1 MYLPYNYYRNSEKYA
16 DPTAGEA
23 MMNIMLEQKKKQEEQ
38 KRRMYERIHRPKVY
52 IVSKYA
58 GDIEANTAAAVRYCR
73 FAIEQG
79 YMPIASHLLYPQIL
93 NDNDPDERELGLMF
107 GIALLA
113 KCNEVWCFGD
123 EKSAGMLQEI
133 KIALKL
139 KKRLRFFSVEQEEY
153 K

>member
-1 MYLPYNYYRNSEKYA
+1 MYLPYDYYRNSERYA

-23 MMNIMLEQKKKQEEQ
+23 MMNVMLEQKKQQAEKQ
-38 KRRMYERIHRPKVY
+38 RRMYEMTHRPKVY
-52 IVSKYA
+52 IVSKYT
-58 GDIEANTAAAVRYCR
+58 GDTEANTAAAIQYCR

-93 NDNDPDERELGLMF
+93 NDNDPAERELGLMF

-123 EKSAGMLQEI
+123 ERTAGMLQEI
-133 KIALKL
+133 KMALKL
-139 KKRLRFFSVEQEEY
+139 KKQIRFFSVKQEEH

>member
-1 MYLPYNYYRNSEKYA
+1 MYKNCEGYA
-16 DPTAGEA
+16 DPTAGA
-23 MMNIMLEQKKKQEEQ
+23 AIGKIMKEYRQE
-38 KRRMYERIHRPKVY
+38 RREIWRRQTELKERPKVY

-58 GDIEANTAAAVRYCR
+58 GDTEANTAAAIQYCR

-93 NDNDPDERELGLMF
+93 NDNDPAERELGMMF

-133 KIALKL
+133 KMALKM
-139 KKRLRFFSVEQEEY
+139 KKQIRFFSVEQEEH

>member
-23 MMNIMLEQKKKQEEQ
+23 MMNIMLEQKKQQEEQ
-38 KRRMYERIHRPKVY
+38 KRRMYERIHCPKVY
-52 IVSKYA
+52 IVSKHA
-58 GDIEANTAAAVRYCR
+58 GDIEANTAAAIRYCR

>member
-23 MMNIMLEQKKKQEEQ
+23 MNIMLEQKKQQEEQ

-107 GIALLA
+107 GT
-113 KCNEVWCFGD
+113 
-123 EKSAGMLQEI
+123 SGMKNQPVCCR
-133 KIALKL
+133 KLKL
-139 KKRLRFFSVEQEEY
+139 R
-153 K
+153 

>member
-23 MMNIMLEQKKKQEEQ
+23 MMNIMLEQKKQQEEQ
-38 KRRMYERIHRPKVY
+38 KWRMYERIHRPKVY

-58 GDIEANTAAAVRYCR
+58 GDVEANTAAAIRYCR

>member
-23 MMNIMLEQKKKQEEQ
+23 MMNIMLEQKKQQEEQ

-58 GDIEANTAAAVRYCR
+58 GDVEANTAAAIRYCR

-93 NDNDPDERELGLMF
+93 NDNNPDERELGLMF

>member
-1 MYLPYNYYRNSEKYA
+1 MYLPYNYYRNSEKYV

-23 MMNIMLEQKKKQEEQ
+23 MMNIMLEQKKQQEEQ

-58 GDIEANTAAAVRYCR
+58 GDIEANTAAAIRYCR

-133 KIALKL
+133 KFALKL

>member
-1 MYLPYNYYRNSEKYA
+1 MNHIVFISYHHDSSVELVEHIVQALESHGIKCWYA
-16 DPTAGEA
+16 PRDVT
-23 MMNIMLEQKKKQEEQ
+23 
-38 KRRMYERIHRPKVY
+38 
-52 IVSKYA
+52 SKYA
-58 GDIEANTAAAVRYCR
+58 GDIEANTAAAIRYCR

>member
-1 MYLPYNYYRNSEKYA
+1 MYMPYDYYRNSERYA

-23 MMNIMLEQKKKQEEQ
+23 MMNVMLEQKRQQTEKQ
-38 KRRMYERIHRPKVY
+38 RRMYEMTHRPKVY

-58 GDIEANTAAAVRYCR
+58 GDTEANTAAAIQYCR

-93 NDNDPDERELGLMF
+93 NDNDPAERELGLMF

-133 KIALKL
+133 KMALKM
-139 KKRLRFFSVEQEEY
+139 KKQIRFFSVEQEEQ

>member
-23 MMNIMLEQKKKQEEQ
+23 MMNIMLEQKKQQEEQ

-58 GDIEANTAAAVRYCR
+58 GDIEANTAA
-73 FAIEQG
+73 
-79 YMPIASHLLYPQIL
+79 
-93 NDNDPDERELGLMF
+93 
-107 GIALLA
+107 
-113 KCNEVWCFGD
+113 
-123 EKSAGMLQEI
+123 I

>member
-23 MMNIMLEQKKKQEEQ
+23 MMNIMLEQKKQQEEQ

-58 GDIEANTAAAVRYCR
+58 GDIEANTASAIRYCR